1 MDKKFTR
8 IFSFILAFMM
18 LFQFSMPAITSFA
31 YDEKEQ
37 GLAENNVDVKK
48 ENEKISKDSNKAPP
62 KMVEPLKLDE
72 KNLESSFSGEDE
84 VVPEISEMKDVSR
97 VMSEK
102 PQVVEADGS
111 KIETIS
117 VDWVTPDAV
126 ADNKD
131 EELNVKW
138 HDDRLQGVQAR
149 INYAL
154 SGGYDYSAGSIQI
167 SVPKKIFRDRDGNLI
182 GITKLAVLEAP
193 DKSGDFAYVEKEDS
207 YVFIN
212 TKKLSAATQGYIEMS
227 FENLKPHTIK
237 DKVTGYKTDDFS
249 ANITVQT
256 KNGKELAKKSNDIH
270 AVVDTRAWVSEAS
283 KRAYY
288 RPREAWSDSYP
299 SELKPS
305 NDKDYVYM
313 TYDIHAKANG
323 SQPFSLKVAD
333 KSSMTAKGNPI
344 VLGYKRSDG
353 KIIKGDGTNTLTD
366 PNNFSGFTDGYNFYA
381 TVFVAYPNKE
391 MDYGEDYKL
400 SNNVDFVMTSV
411 DDKEETKSSA
421 SDYKEYRKIRFF
433 VPDGHFWVDKR
444 GGYQYNYAINKLQK
458 GEEVELE
465 YWVRPRAFG
474 YKWTIEDGKD
484 PDDINNYKKV
494 PYRVIT
500 TDDNLRY
507 DGYNTDLGKD
517 DFEFTKLTFKKPVVY
532 DYQKYQQDGRGFF
545 ENNKNVIEY
554 GEILQ
559 GYYGYI
565 QDKDD
570 SKIPDLNLKISYDG
584 KTFEDYATVSY
595 KTGKCVITKKDGKVL
610 NNETIDFPKNVVDF
624 RVEYETLNP
633 AVIFEMKPFI
643 KLKSSENI
651 KKHIN
656 KQLESTDTP
665 TNYLWNRARMDV
677 ELLHKLVL

>member
-37 GLAENNVDVKK
+37 GLAENNIDVKK

-84 VVPEISEMKDVSR
+84 VVPEISEMKDVLR

-154 SGGYDYSAGSIQI
+154 SGGYDYPTGSIQI

-256 KNGKELAKKSNDIH
+256 KNGKELAKK
-270 AVVDTRAWVSEAS
+270 V
-283 KRAYY
+283 K
-288 RPREAWSDSYP
+288 
-299 SELKPS
+299 
-305 NDKDYVYM
+305 
-313 TYDIHAKANG
+313 
-323 SQPFSLKVAD
+323 
-333 KSSMTAKGNPI
+333 
-344 VLGYKRSDG
+344 
-353 KIIKGDGTNTLTD
+353 
-366 PNNFSGFTDGYNFYA
+366 
-381 TVFVAYPNKE
+381 
-391 MDYGEDYKL
+391 
-400 SNNVDFVMTSV
+400 
-411 DDKEETKSSA
+411 
-421 SDYKEYRKIRFF
+421 
-433 VPDGHFWVDKR
+433 
-444 GGYQYNYAINKLQK
+444 
-458 GEEVELE
+458 
-465 YWVRPRAFG
+465 
-474 YKWTIEDGKD
+474 
-484 PDDINNYKKV
+484 
-494 PYRVIT
+494 
-500 TDDNLRY
+500 
-507 DGYNTDLGKD
+507 
-517 DFEFTKLTFKKPVVY
+517 
-532 DYQKYQQDGRGFF
+532 
-545 ENNKNVIEY
+545 
-554 GEILQ
+554 
-559 GYYGYI
+559 
-565 QDKDD
+565 
-570 SKIPDLNLKISYDG
+570 
-584 KTFEDYATVSY
+584 
-595 KTGKCVITKKDGKVL
+595 
-610 NNETIDFPKNVVDF
+610 
-624 RVEYETLNP
+624 
-633 AVIFEMKPFI
+633 
-643 KLKSSENI
+643 
-651 KKHIN
+651 
-656 KQLESTDTP
+656 
-665 TNYLWNRARMDV
+665 
-677 ELLHKLVL
+677 